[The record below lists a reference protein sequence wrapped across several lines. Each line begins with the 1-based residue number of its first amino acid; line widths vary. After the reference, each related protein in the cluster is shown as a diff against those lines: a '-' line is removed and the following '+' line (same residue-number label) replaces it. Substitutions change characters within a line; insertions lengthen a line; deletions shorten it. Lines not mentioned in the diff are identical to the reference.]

1 MYMCTAALHL
11 GISSVPVAIGELR
24 MLEGLQTE
32 GCPLAPPLSS
42 LYAKDPLMLVRLHD
56 TQLQALDLSEA
67 GLEEVPQ
74 ALLRLTGLTSLDL
87 HKNAIKV
94 GLPHR
99 QMW

>member
-1 MYMCTAALHL
+1 M
-11 GISSVPVAIGELR
+11 PFAIGELR
-24 MLEGLQTE
+24 LLEGLQAD
-32 GCPLAPPLSS
+32 GCPLAAPLAS
-42 LYAKDPLMLVRLHD
+42 LYAKDPLLLVRLHD

-94 GLPHR
+94 RLMLR
-99 QMW
+99 